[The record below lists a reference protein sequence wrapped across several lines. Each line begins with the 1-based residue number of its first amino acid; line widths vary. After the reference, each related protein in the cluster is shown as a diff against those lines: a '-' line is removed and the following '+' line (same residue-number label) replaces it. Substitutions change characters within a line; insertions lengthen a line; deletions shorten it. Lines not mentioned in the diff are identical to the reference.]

1 MAPTYTTNLNMTKPE
16 VGASTDTWG
25 TKLNADLDTLDA
37 IFAAGGTAVNIR
49 LASANFDDNAK
60 AIFGTGDDLEIY
72 HDGSNSYIK
81 DGGTQDG
88 PLICANNLN
97 EANAQAQDLNLKL
110 VGELFPLIDLLEV
123 ERVH

>member
-1 MAPTYTTNLNMTKPE
+1 MLQFYLTE
-16 VGASTDTWG
+16 
-25 TKLNADLDTLDA
+25 
-37 IFAAGGTAVNIR
+37 
-49 LASANFDDNAK
+49 
-60 AIFGTGDDLEIY
+60 
-72 HDGSNSYIK
+72 YIK
-81 DGGTQDG
+81 DGVTQDG